1 MATQASKP
9 KAKARKAPARKAA
22 AKKATAKKATVKKT
36 AAKSAPKR
44 ARAAEPTFTVKAQ
57 ENARNVFLAGLGF
70 YGKAFEEAQ
79 SQFEDAQSRMKE
91 RREKAE
97 DMFNDLVK
105 RGEKVES
112 TAKKRIKGFELP
124 ELKLGDREEIRKE
137 LQARMDKARDSF
149 ESLRDVI
156 TPKAA

>member
-9 KAKARKAPARKAA
+9 KAKAKKAPARKAA
-22 AKKATAKKATVKKT
+22 AKKTTARKA
-36 AAKSAPKR
+36 APKR
-44 ARAAEPTFTVKAQ
+44 TAKPAVQPTFTVKAQ

-79 SQFEDAQSRMKE
+79 SQFEDAQNRMKE

-112 TAKKRIKGFELP
+112 SAKKRIKDFELP
-124 ELKLGDREEIRKE
+124 EIKLGDREEIRKE
-137 LQARMDKARDSF
+137 LQARLDKARDSF
-149 ESLRDVI
+149 ETLRDAV

>member
-22 AKKATAKKATVKKT
+22 PKKTAAKKATVKKT
-36 AAKSAPKR
+36 AAKPTAKR
-44 ARAAEPTFTVKAQ
+44 VVEPSFAGKAQ

-79 SQFEDAQSRMKE
+79 NQFEDAQNRMKE

-97 DMFNDLVK
+97 DLFNDLVK

-112 TAKKRIKGFELP
+112 SAKKRIKEFDLP

-137 LQARMDKARDSF
+137 LQARLDKARDSF